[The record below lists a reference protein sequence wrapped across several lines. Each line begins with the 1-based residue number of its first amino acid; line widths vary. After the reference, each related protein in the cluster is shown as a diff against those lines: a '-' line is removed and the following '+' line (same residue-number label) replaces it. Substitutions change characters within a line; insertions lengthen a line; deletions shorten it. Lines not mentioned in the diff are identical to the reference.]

1 MIVWRRSREGGE
13 WYYHHTIVVDDKD
26 EAGRKAK
33 DRAAA
38 CDEAKRKDRKGGA
51 LYKKDRK
58 RQLRGKR
65 KREAAA
71 RAAAESSRRA
81 REKQID
87 ATLAASE
94 RVMRETEDEGVL
106 DVRKE
111 PERQYATT
119 GEAGGGSNEGEGK
132 TSSALEAAAEAY
144 ADTHSGGAPS
154 QSGNLRGSVVA
165 REF

>member
-1 MIVWRRSREGGE
+1 
-13 WYYHHTIVVDDKD
+13 
-26 EAGRKAK
+26 
-33 DRAAA
+33 
-38 CDEAKRKDRKGGA
+38 
-51 LYKKDRK
+51 
-58 RQLRGKR
+58 
-65 KREAAA
+65 
-71 RAAAESSRRA
+71 
-81 REKQID
+81 
-87 ATLAASE
+87 
-94 RVMRETEDEGVL
+94 MRETEDEGVL